1 MNMVRSRFEVDRCLS
16 MEGQTDSVGF
26 GERQCVQE
34 WDGEREEE

>member
-1 MNMVRSRFEVDRCLS
+1 MVRSRFEVDRCLS

-34 WDGEREEE
+34 REEE